1 MKKGSTKKNKS
12 ECSNKMMILMI
23 ICVLLSLTTLGIV
36 AYDKLIKSDNNNCKR
51 VVNDDGTIWHDCW
64 NK

>member
-1 MKKGSTKKNKS
+1 MKKGKVSKKKS
-12 ECSNKMMILMI
+12 ECSNKMMVLMI

-36 AYDKLIKSDNNNCKR
+36 AYDKLIKNNNNECKK
-51 VVNDDGTIWHDCW
+51 VTNADGTVWHDCW

>member
-1 MKKGSTKKNKS
+1 MKKGSSKKSKN

-36 AYDKLIKSDNNNCKR
+36 AYDKLIKNDDNNCRR
-51 VVNDDGTIWHDCW
+51 VVNEDGTIWHDCL

>member
-1 MKKGSTKKNKS
+1 MKKGKENN
-12 ECSNKMMILMI
+12 SNLLLVLMI

-36 AYDKLIKSDNNNCKR
+36 AYDKYIK
-51 VVNDDGTIWHDCW
+51 TDCSGSSISCH

>member
-1 MKKGSTKKNKS
+1 MKKGKEN
-12 ECSNKMMILMI
+12 CSCNNLLIILMI

-36 AYDKLIKSDNNNCKR
+36 VYDKYINNS
-51 VVNDDGTIWHDCW
+51 TISCS

>member
-1 MKKGSTKKNKS
+1 MKKGKEKCEGN
-12 ECSNKMMILMI
+12 NLLLVLMI

-36 AYDKLIKSDNNNCKR
+36 AYDKYIKTNCSDSS
-51 VVNDDGTIWHDCW
+51 VSCW

>member
-1 MKKGSTKKNKS
+1 MKKGSLKKKNS
-12 ECSNKMMILMI
+12 CSDKMMILMI

-36 AYDKLIKSDNNNCKR
+36 AYDKLIKNNNTCDSPTDK
-51 VVNDDGTIWHDCW
+51 VGYAW

>member
-1 MKKGSTKKNKS
+1 MKKGSSKKSKS

-36 AYDKLIKSDNNNCKR
+36 AYDKLIKSDNNNCTA
-51 VVNDDGTIWHDCW
+51 VIN
-64 NK
+64 